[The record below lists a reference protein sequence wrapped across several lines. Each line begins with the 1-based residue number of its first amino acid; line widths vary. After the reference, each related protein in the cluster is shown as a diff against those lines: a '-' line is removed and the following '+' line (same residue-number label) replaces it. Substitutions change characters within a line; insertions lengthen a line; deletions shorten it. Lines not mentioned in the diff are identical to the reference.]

1 VIERASPERV
11 STELIIRMSILLDHL
26 PTNFD
31 VAFSRAL
38 ESLTVKDEVPLNNED
53 KTMCPEIDELKKE
66 SRPSMQDKISESV
79 AEIGLKGTTE
89 RSGGEGN
96 VLGQDQQGR

>member
-1 VIERASPERV
+1 
-11 STELIIRMSILLDHL
+11 MSILLDHL

-31 VAFSRAL
+31 VAFSRAMETL
-38 ESLTVKDEVPLNNED
+38 SANAENNVALKNDD
-53 KTMCPEIDELKKE
+53 KHPGIDQHNKNKR
-66 SRPSMQDKISESV
+66 RPSMQDKLFESV

-96 VLGQDQQGR
+96 VLGRDQQGR

>member
-1 VIERASPERV
+1 
-11 STELIIRMSILLDHL
+11 MSILLDHL

-31 VAFSRAL
+31 VAFKRAL
-38 ESLTVKDEVPLNNED
+38 ETLDPTSDHNVPLNNSKE
-53 KTMCPEIDELKKE
+53 KHPASDEKE
-66 SRPSMQDKISESV
+66 EPRRPSFQDKVFESV

-96 VLGQDQQGR
+96 VLGHGKETR